1 MTIVMQRLQCAAA
14 MRFTHLDYQRVSGQ
28 CRVDGW
34 MVVVVV
40 VVVVHVIDCVRTFAS
55 VLPVIVAPVF
65 SRSTPASRRL
75 EMY

>member
-1 MTIVMQRLQCAAA
+1 MQRLQCAAA

-40 VVVVHVIDCVRTFAS
+40 VVVVVMV
-55 VLPVIVAPVF
+55 VVVVVVVAAVAVDM
-65 SRSTPASRRL
+65 S
-75 EMY
+75 